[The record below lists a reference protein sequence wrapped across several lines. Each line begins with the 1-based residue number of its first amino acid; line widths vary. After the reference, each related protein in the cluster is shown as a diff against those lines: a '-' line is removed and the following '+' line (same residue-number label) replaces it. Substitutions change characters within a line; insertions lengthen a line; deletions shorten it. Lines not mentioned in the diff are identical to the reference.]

1 MPYLFRAHKGFSSNF
16 SVITNIVLKTW
27 EMGFGSYLT
36 TLSSLR
42 AFIVAMETLF
52 RNSSDFRVFH
62 SSLGLP
68 VFFVSFVSKYNLFF
82 QQLLSCRSPD
92 F

>member
-1 MPYLFRAHKGFSSNF
+1 MPYLFRAHKSFSSNF
-16 SVITNIVLKTW
+16 SVITNIVLKTS

-82 QQLLSCRSPD
+82 QQLLS
-92 F
+92 